1 MADYSIFIPFI
12 IFIVA
17 GFIAFKILSGVI
29 KLAVLI
35 VSIVIALMAVFGFF
49 VMIDAQQFVNGMEN
63 ENSLFLFSDEGEA
76 VVGLFV
82 NKEDGPMLVSM
93 EKLEEYTENLK
104 DEDYAAMKG
113 DYFKVIIIDSR
124 VLEKNGTDEGA
135 NITEGIME
143 ADGEKKIELFLEV
156 LNGTF
161 SDPIALLTEYK
172 KGNIIVYEETLMFRT
187 FKFLPASAINSFAEK
202 FLKPLNLYEHVS
214 LSESQIRSWMQQK
227 DS

>member
-17 GFIAFKILSGVI
+17 GFIAFKLLSGII

-49 VMIDAQQFVNGMEN
+49 VMIDAQQFVKGMEN
-63 ENSLFLFSDEGEA
+63 ENNLFLFSDEGEA
-76 VVGLFV
+76 VVGLSV
-82 NKEDGPMLVSM
+82 NKEDGSMLVSM

-124 VLEKNGTDEGA
+124 VLEKNGTEEGA

-156 LNGTF
+156 LKGTF
-161 SDPIALLTEYK
+161 SDPITLLTEYK
-172 KGNIIVYEETLMFRT
+172 KGNIIVYEETIMFRT
-187 FKFLPASAINSFAEK
+187 FKFLPTSAINSFAEK

-214 LSESQIRSWMQQK
+214 LSELQIKSWIQQK